1 MKNKQE
7 SGNTTLTTEAKYSIY
22 FTHSGKRFVLNLHC
36 SGSNSFLFVNA
47 TKTYHFKA
55 TLK

>member
-7 SGNTTLTTEAKYSIY
+7 LGNTTLTTEAKYSIY

>member
-7 SGNTTLTTEAKYSIY
+7 LGNTTLTEAKYSIY